1 MRTGKHLNRHQKISL
16 CFVLSLII
24 VLLTSCSAPKDYQ
37 SLMKKVTTS
46 DNSFTAGYLDGC
58 DSGLSENPEMTD
70 RMYFQ
75 DMIRYKSDKGYSAGW
90 DNGLKKCSR

>member
-1 MRTGKHLNRHQKISL
+1 
-16 CFVLSLII
+16 
-24 VLLTSCSAPKDYQ
+24 
-37 SLMKKVTTS
+37 MKKVKKT
-46 DNSFTAGYLDGC
+46 DNSFTAGYMDGC
-58 DSGLSENPEMTD
+58 ESGLSENPEMAD